1 MRTLVCTEAGNLE
14 CIVVKDA
21 AIPEPGDHEVQI
33 AVRAAALSASD
44 FSVFTEKAEK
54 GKVSFL
60 SKLLT
65 ENKPFGGDISGII
78 SKTGKKVSSLKAG
91 DEVYASIGVNG
102 GCADYIT
109 VKADKVFLKP
119 ANFSFEEAAAVPTSG
134 LIALEACQ
142 KANIRTGSS
151 VLVYGASGGVG
162 QFAVQIAKAL
172 GGTVTAVCSS
182 RNIENM
188 YALGADDVIDYTRT
202 DISGLS
208 RRFDAIL
215 GVNGDMTLKTY
226 KNLLQKNGT
235 YVAIGGKSAAG
246 GLLGPLYALGSGKH
260 MTFVF
265 YASAVNHGH
274 LITLKEM
281 AEAGKIRPYIEK
293 TFLPQDAKTEFKR
306 LCKDHAKGKNVIYF
320 GSII

>member
-1 MRTLVCTEAGNLE
+1 MRTLVCTEAGDLDH
-14 CIVVKDA
+14 IVIKDVSA
-21 AIPEPGDHEVQI
+21 PEPKENEVQI
-33 AVRAAALSASD
+33 AVRAVALSASD

-54 GKVSFL
+54 EKVSFL
-60 SKLLT
+60 SKFLT

-78 SKTGKKVSSLKAG
+78 SKTGKNVSSLKVG

-102 GCADYIT
+102 GCAEYIT
-109 VKADKVFLKP
+109 VNADKVFIKP
-119 ANFSFEEAAAVPTSG
+119 TNFSFEEAAAVPTSG

-142 KANIRTGSS
+142 KANIRTESS

-162 QFAVQIAKAL
+162 QFAVQIAKAM

-188 YALGADDVIDYTRT
+188 YALGADDVIDYTST
-202 DISGLS
+202 DITLLA

-215 GVNGDMTLKTY
+215 GVNGNVSLTTY
-226 KNLLQKNGT
+226 KNLLQKSGT
-235 YVAIGGKSAAG
+235 YVAIGGKSATS
-246 GLLGPLYALGSGKH
+246 GLLGPLYVLGSGKH

-265 YASAVNHGH
+265 YASAVNRGH
-274 LITLKEM
+274 LVTLKEM

-293 TFLPQDAKTEFKR
+293 TFLPQDAKEEFKR
-306 LCKDHAKGKNVIYF
+306 ICSHHAKGKNVIKNFY
-320 GSII
+320 